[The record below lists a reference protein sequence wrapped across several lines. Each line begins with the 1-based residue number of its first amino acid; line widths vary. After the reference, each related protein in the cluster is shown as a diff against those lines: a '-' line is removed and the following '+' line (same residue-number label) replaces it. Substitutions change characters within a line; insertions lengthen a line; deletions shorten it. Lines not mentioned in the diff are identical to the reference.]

1 MSLRAIKKDCS
12 EEVTYKLSPEAEKRY
27 EHWPH
32 IYPLCFLPKDGDTVL
47 PSLFPVASVFIL
59 LAPLTT
65 WNVVPNNRPSN
76 SKTWGQVLFTKVLW
90 TLLLE

>member
-12 EEVTYKLSPEAEKRY
+12 EEVTYKLSPEAEKLY

-32 IYPLCFLPKDGDTVL
+32 IYPLCLLPKDGDTVL
-47 PSLFPVASVFIL
+47 SSLCPVTSVFIL

-65 WNVVPNNRPSN
+65 WSVVPNNRPSN
-76 SKTWGQVLFTKVLW
+76 SKTWGQVPFTKVLW
-90 TLLLE
+90 PWLSE